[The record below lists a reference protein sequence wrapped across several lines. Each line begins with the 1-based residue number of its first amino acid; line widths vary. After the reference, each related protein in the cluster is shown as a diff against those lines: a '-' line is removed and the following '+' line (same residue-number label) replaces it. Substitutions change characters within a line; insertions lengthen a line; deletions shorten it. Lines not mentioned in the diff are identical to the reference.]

1 MKIGELAR
9 RSGVNASAIRF
20 YESRGLLGAAQ
31 RQSNGYRDYP
41 EDAVLALG
49 IINGLQQA
57 GFTLDELRA
66 FVPSDLASWPH
77 DELVARLNRK
87 VDEMR
92 AAEKRLRHSREQLQS
107 VLQFIEA
114 KPEHVD
120 CITQA
125 RQVLEDLGKAPWSS
139 RSRTRRSR

>member
-9 RSGVNASAIRF
+9 RSGFKASAIRF
-20 YESRGLLGAAQ
+20 YESRGLIGAAA

-66 FVPSDLASWPH
+66 FVPADLANWPH
-77 DELVARLNRK
+77 DELLARLNRK

-92 AAEKRLRHSREQLQS
+92 AAEKRLRHGREQLQA
-107 VLQFIEA
+107 VLRIIES

-120 CITQA
+120 CLTQA
-125 RQVLEDLGKAPWSS
+125 RQVLERVGQTPWPHAG
-139 RSRTRRSR
+139 T